1 MQSLKNSSINLLLNH
16 PHLQVDSSQ
25 QLTLLA
31 EPCSWLRF
39 ESATACTPFIVEDE
53 TTHLE
58 PREVVR
64 RSWQRRRPEEVRVRQ
79 WVRHEL

>member
-1 MQSLKNSSINLLLNH
+1 MQSQKNSGIIVLLNGS
-16 PHLQVDSSQ
+16 HLQVVTSQ

-39 ESATACTPFIVEDE
+39 ESATASTPFIVEVY

-58 PREVVR
+58 PREAVPR
-64 RSWQRRRPEEVRVRQ
+64 RWQQQRPGQMRVRQ